1 MSYDLIYKI
10 FTALTYD
17 AILHVS
23 VKFTFE
29 FYIIHNRSLPLF
41 LTKNILCHNYISY
54 LTLIYFFYVIVKNE
68 SFSYWNGV
76 NDAKHKAKGKAD
88 AEKTPIRM
96 QMRLSVYCAK

>member
-29 FYIIHNRSLPLF
+29 FYIIHNPSLPLF
-41 LTKNILCHNYISY
+41 LNKNILCRNYITY
-54 LTLIYFFYVIVKNE
+54 LTLIYFYVILNNE
-68 SFSYWNGV
+68 TFSCWNGV
-76 NDAKHKAKGKAD
+76 NDAEHKVMGKAD
-88 AEKTPIRM
+88 AGKTPIRM